1 MLKLLLYIN
10 MVKGQVVPPAD
21 SLETFDLPELDEE
34 LQNWPKISTEA
45 QKDGLV
51 DEADDL
57 LVYEYIEKM
66 SGVEADA
73 YNDFWYGEAN
83 IDDVEGLPVEY
94 DESFEK
100 GLTEVLKIIT
110 IDQDF
115 FRRFDSR
122 NWPLVNRLHRRRPA
136 GGKKR
141 GRIFGPV
148 GR

>member
-10 MVKGQVVPPAD
+10 VVSGQVVPSAD
-21 SLETFDLPELDEE
+21 PSETFDLPELDEE

-51 DEADDL
+51 DDSEDL

-66 SGVEADA
+66 SGVEADE

-100 GLTEVLKIIT
+100 GVVEVLIIIT
-110 IDQDF
+110 IDRDML
-115 FRRFDSR
+115 RRFNSR
-122 NWPLVNRLHRRRPA
+122 NWSLAN
-136 GGKKR
+136 
-141 GRIFGPV
+141 
-148 GR
+148 